1 MLGDDTCPLAF
12 DSNTCSLPQFCEN
25 YHYCR
30 IHTLSWSLPYRFD
43 DVNKV
48 LLVAYSPACY
58 YTWKPSPVDGVSSGG
73 VYYPELS
80 DSDFSL
86 RIKTAWQEA
95 GWFCPVQNPNY
106 VK

>member
-1 MLGDDTCPLAF
+1 MSCPLAF
-12 DSNTCSLPQFCEN
+12 DSNTCSLPQFCHN

-30 IHTLSWSLPYRFD
+30 THTLSWSLPYRFD
-43 DVNKV
+43 DMNKV

-58 YTWKPSPVDGVSSGG
+58 YTWEPSVVDGIPLGG